1 MPSLPSPLP
10 IPSRRPVRVYF
21 PCTGL
26 GRQLRGFETFTL
38 ECANALRDDPR
49 VAVTVFSGGPVS
61 GLETRVL
68 WNLPR
73 SSRLA
78 AFVGRCLGRDA
89 YFIEQ
94 LTFFLSLLP
103 SLVFGR
109 PDLVYFADLN
119 VGNLCWHWRRLT
131 RQRFAL
137 LYYNGGT
144 TTRPFTRTDFVQQVT
159 PAGLASALERGEPAD
174 RQAVLPHGMRVPA
187 SLPVHLTGNARL
199 PLGLPADRPVVL
211 SVGML
216 DATYKRM
223 DYLIREVAALP
234 APRPFLC
241 LLGAEGGESGVV
253 RALARELLGDD
264 VLVRAV
270 PHESIGDYYRAADV
284 FALASE
290 REGFGL
296 AYVEAL
302 MHGLPIVAH
311 DTAVTRHVLGDFA
324 ILRDLSVAGEGARA
338 IAFAL
343 ARPLA
348 ERDRLARHASARA
361 RFDWDALRE
370 PYVEL
375 LLRSARR
382 VA

>member
-1 MPSLPSPLP
+1 VPSLSSALP
-10 IPSRRPVRVYF
+10 IPIRRPVRVYF

-38 ECANALRDDPR
+38 ECASALRDDSR
-49 VAVTVFSGGPVS
+49 VSLTVFSGAPVS
-61 GLETRVL
+61 GCETRVL

-78 AFVGRCLGRDA
+78 AFVGRCIRRDA
-89 YFIEQ
+89 YVVEQ

-119 VGNLCWHWRRLT
+119 LGNLCWHWRRLT
-131 RQRFAL
+131 RQRYAL

-144 TTRPFTRTDFVQQVT
+144 TTRPFTRADFVQQVT
-159 PAGLASALERGEPAD
+159 PAGLASALERGESAD

-187 SLPVHLTGNARL
+187 TLPVRLTGSART

-211 SVGML
+211 SVGVL

-234 APRPFLC
+234 TPRPFLC
-241 LLGAEGGESGVV
+241 LLGADGPESDAI
-253 RALARELLGDD
+253 RALARELLGHD

-270 PHESIGDYYRAADV
+270 PHESIGDYYSAADV
-284 FALASE
+284 FALASLQ
-290 REGFGL
+290 EGFGL

-302 MHGLPIVAH
+302 MHGLPIVAS
-311 DTAVTRHVLGDFA
+311 DTPVTRHLLGDLA
-324 ILRDLSVAGEGARA
+324 ILRDLSVAGEGTRA
-338 IAFAL
+338 IAWAL
-343 ARPLA
+343 ASPLT
-348 ERDRLARHASARA
+348 ERERLARHASARA
-361 RFDWDALRE
+361 RFDWASLRE
-370 PYVEL
+370 PYVEML
-375 LLRSARR
+375 LQTARR
-382 VA
+382 AA